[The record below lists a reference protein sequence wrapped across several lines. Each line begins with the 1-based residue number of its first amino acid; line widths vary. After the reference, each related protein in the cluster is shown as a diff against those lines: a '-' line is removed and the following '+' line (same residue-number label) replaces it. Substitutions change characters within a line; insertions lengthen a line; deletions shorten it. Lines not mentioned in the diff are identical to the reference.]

1 MRPFGPGLLTLAFIS
16 GAVAS
21 IGCAVQSATASQ
33 PAGITLVEGKIAV
46 TREEGSVSDG
56 PGHVTLEKI
65 PDDIA
70 FRSEALKVKIPGTG
84 FVVLLVDGKVTPVL
98 IQEHPREVWRISGMR
113 FNTPDH
119 DITQANRIEPGDGQ
133 LKLILDGGDIWEVW
147 TLDFTDPK
155 KGLQIRYRDGSGW

>member
-1 MRPFGPGLLTLAFIS
+1 MRPVGLAFLTLVCFSVI
-16 GAVAS
+16 AVAVRCVDQ
-21 IGCAVQSATASQ
+21 IATASQ
-33 PAGITLVEGKIAV
+33 PTGITLVEGKIAV

-70 FRSEALKVKIPGTG
+70 FRSEAIKVKIPGTG
-84 FVVLLVDGKVTPVL
+84 FVVPLVDGKATPVL

-113 FNTPDH
+113 FNSPDH